1 MKRSILIT
9 HENCEGS
16 ISSTLRTKKFKETI
30 KNARKKLATPVA
42 PAMPCKMSKNNQNW
56 VTRGKPNGIKSKLAC
71 ILEASESTRLRMGES
86 LPTHHEDH
94 IAGKGD
100 KFTTAL

>member
-1 MKRSILIT
+1 
-9 HENCEGS
+9 
-16 ISSTLRTKKFKETI
+16 
-30 KNARKKLATPVA
+30 
-42 PAMPCKMSKNNQNW
+42 MPYKISKNNQNC
-56 VTRGKPNGIKSKLAC
+56 VNGASKKVKSKLAC

-100 KFTTAL
+100 NSLQHYHLVHKFIPMPQAMNIPAAIAAADKEWENWRNFRRGT